1 MIVPFRLSALTLADP
16 VVRFFTV
23 DLLVL
28 VLVSLLAIAGF
39 SNLYVNFNT
48 CVINLGTNKEG
59 YRYFKQ
65 NSSDR
70 IAMQLECTRK
80 RYAK

>member
-1 MIVPFRLSALTLADP
+1 MIAPFRLSALTLADP

-28 VLVSLLAIAGF
+28 VFFSLLAIAGI
-39 SNLYVNFNT
+39 SNLYVNFNP

-65 NSSDR
+65 NPSDR
-70 IAMQLECTRK
+70 IAIRVHAEALC
-80 RYAK
+80 